1 VQQSVK
7 DVNQQL
13 VDEGIVQTD
22 KLGIGNFYWLFA
34 SQTFNLR
41 QTRTPNKSHTDNLLT
56 FSFFFQE
63 LEKIQSQLAAIRA
76 SNADLAQRVD
86 EQKREAS
93 NDSVSPE
100 ERAAKMAR
108 LSELEALDG
117 AQQTQLRDL
126 AELDPDTLVAM
137 QKDTAVAVEAANR
150 WTDAVNTLSSQLRNQ
165 FNVPAEAISEKYG
178 VPADL
183 DYV

>member
-1 VQQSVK
+1 
-7 DVNQQL
+7 L
-13 VDEGIVQTD
+13 
-22 KLGIGNFYWLFA
+22 FYFL
-34 SQTFNLR
+34 
-41 QTRTPNKSHTDNLLT
+41 KK
-56 FSFFFQE
+56 E
-63 LEKIQSQLAAIRA
+63 LEKIQTQLTTVRA
-76 SNADLAQRVD
+76 SNAEVAQRVD

-108 LSELEALDG
+108 LSELEALD
-117 AQQTQLRDL
+117 ATQQTQLRDL

-183 DYV
+183 DYI